1 MFEQPLL
8 LFLALLGLYSPLAAL
23 PSYFPVV
30 GQLGAAE
37 TRRLTIAL
45 FLNVAVFSMV
55 ALWVGEPLLEIL
67 GLSTAALTATG
78 GIALMYEGVA
88 LMRGTAHHPE
98 TPAPADI
105 ATGHTGSGGAA
116 GGGGMPATAPTG
128 RQPGSVAL
136 EAPAISGTKAE
147 TATVVKTDTWRTV
160 AFVPVTFPLTVG
172 GTTFAFFVAFR
183 AEASTT
189 VDVVWLSVAGLLYA
203 AVTAITVY
211 ASGHVQRRARP
222 STAALL
228 DRLSGILLTAIAVTI
243 LISGVTRLV
252 LEFLPNK

>member
-1 MFEQPLL
+1 VLEQPLL
-8 LFLALLGLYSPLAAL
+8 LFLALVALYSPIAAL

-30 GQLGAAE
+30 GQLAE
-37 TRRLTIAL
+37 HEQRRLALAL
-45 FLNVAVFSMV
+45 FLNASVFALV

-98 TPAPADI
+98 VVDAA
-105 ATGHTGSGGAA
+105 GAA
-116 GGGGMPATAPTG
+116 GATVD
-128 RQPGSVAL
+128 PGSAAPGAAEEATQLPTV
-136 EAPAISGTKAE
+136 EAPA
-147 TATVVKTDTWRTV
+147 KTENWRRV

-183 AEASTT
+183 AEADTT
-189 VDVVWLSVAGLLYA
+189 VDVLLLSVAGLAYA
-203 AVTAITVY
+203 AVTALTVY
-211 ASGHVQRRARP
+211 ASGHVQRRAKP
-222 STAALL
+222 SAAAFL
-228 DRLSGILLTAIAVTI
+228 DRLAGILLTAIAVTI

-252 LEFLPNK
+252 LDVLANP